1 MNKTLAASI
10 IAVAF
15 YNPLPVFAAVV
26 DFSSL
31 SESGT
36 GFLAIGNTVMQNGFK
51 FSSVGG
57 AGNELGVWKN
67 EDSNHPDGGAV
78 NTSLLEYY
86 AGSETTMTEING
98 NPFQLNAIS
107 LASWGVGQNGSMNV
121 TFIGTKSDSSTVQQT
136 FLVSNSGGSTPF
148 LQQFQFS
155 SEFTDVTSVSF
166 IQGTYAGSSAY
177 QFNNIVVN
185 AVPVP
190 AAIWLFSSALVGIG
204 LIGKRH
210 NSSASA

>member
-1 MNKTLAASI
+1 MNKALAALI
-10 IAVAF
+10 IAVAI
-15 YNPLPVFAAVV
+15 YNPSTVFAAVV

-31 SESGT
+31 SENGT
-36 GFLAIGNTVMQNGFK
+36 GFLAIGNTVIQNGFK

-57 AGNELGVWKN
+57 VGNELGVWKN
-67 EDSNHPDGGAV
+67 EDSNHPSGGAL

-86 AGSETTMTEING
+86 AGSETTMTEINS
-98 NPFQLNAIS
+98 NPFQLNAIN

-121 TFIGTKSDSSTVQQT
+121 TFTGTKSDSSTVQQI

-155 SEFTDVTSVSF
+155 SEFADLISVSF
-166 IQGTYAGSSAY
+166 IQGTYVGSSAY

-190 AAIWLFSSALVGIG
+190 AAVWLFSSALLGIG
-204 LIGKRH
+204 LIGKRR
-210 NSSASA
+210 AS